1 MLARNPKAGK
11 IHPPTFS
18 SHFRMA
24 STSKSKASKENPAK
38 EPSTG
43 VIDVVR
49 DDQHAGKKK
58 ADSSATTSSNA
69 RRPDTAPKYFAASLI
84 ITLGALAVVWHLMGQ
99 KIEKLAA
106 VPSGKP
112 VAETPPPAVS
122 QPGTQA
128 EVTTQLTAMQK
139 QLDDWR
145 RDQLSTQKELREAIE
160 RVAAARGSSGTA
172 PAAPAVPAGSLLDG
186 QGQAGVERMAEMVT
200 PVTPTQAEFIQL
212 KERNRI
218 TAYADEAIVSGERKP
233 LETLV
238 EYIRGSGSDHL
249 RDAAQ
254 AEYMRVVRM
263 VQFYQREDPGFRL
276 PVTELFKGENLQYE
290 ADLKPQHLFKL
301 LADAKL
307 SWEVRVRAAILLK
320 SSDSPETNTK
330 LIEAVKND
338 PSLEVAKHAQIALEQ
353 RIQRRFRLFDIP
365 AIEAW
370 AAEQNK
376 GTAK

>member
-1 MLARNPKAGK
+1 
-11 IHPPTFS
+11 
-18 SHFRMA
+18 MA
-24 STSKSKASKENPAK
+24 APSKSQTNK
-38 EPSTG
+38 EPSTC

-58 ADSSATTSSNA
+58 ADAGTSATSNT
-69 RRPDTAPKYFAASLI
+69 RRQDLASRYFMASFAVTI
-84 ITLGALAVVWHLMGQ
+84 ISLAVMWHQMNQ
-99 KIEKLAA
+99 RIEKLAA
-106 VPSGKP
+106 VLAAKPSVEVPKP
-112 VAETPPPAVS
+112 AASPPGP
-122 QPGTQA
+122 QA
-128 EVTTQLTAMQK
+128 DVTTQLEAMQK
-139 QLDDWR
+139 QLDEWR
-145 RDQLSTQKELREAIE
+145 RDQLSTQKELRETIE
-160 RVAAARGSSGTA
+160 RVAASRGSAGTV
-172 PAAPAVPAGSLLDG
+172 PATPAVPVGGLLDG
-186 QGQAGVERMAEMVT
+186 QGQAGVERMAEMVST
-200 PVTPTQAEFIQL
+200 VTPTQAEFIQL

-218 TAYADEAIVSGERKP
+218 TAYADEAISTGDRKP

-301 LADAKL
+301 LADVKQ

-320 SSDSPETNTK
+320 SSDSPETNAK

-370 AAEQNK
+370 AAEQSK
-376 GTAK
+376 STAK